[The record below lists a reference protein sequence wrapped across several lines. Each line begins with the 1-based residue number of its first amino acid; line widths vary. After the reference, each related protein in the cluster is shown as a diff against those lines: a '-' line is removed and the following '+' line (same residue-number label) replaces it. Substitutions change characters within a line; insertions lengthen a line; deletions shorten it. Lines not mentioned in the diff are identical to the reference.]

1 MQRKRKRMG
10 DKFTKKKRG
19 RQTKGDKRLL
29 NEKFKKQKKMKKY
42 NKCIMVIADSDEA
55 GRELT
60 AMADRYR
67 NTTHIKAYGGPGN
80 TAVFFPVD
88 EYDQKHIED
97 VLNEKG
103 FFHRIENAE

>member
-1 MQRKRKRMG
+1 
-10 DKFTKKKRG
+10 
-19 RQTKGDKRLL
+19 
-29 NEKFKKQKKMKKY
+29 MKKY
-42 NKCIMVIADSDEA
+42 NKCIMVVADSDEA
-55 GRELT
+55 GRVLI
-60 AMADRYR
+60 AMANKYR

-103 FFHRIENAE
+103 FGYRIENAFPDDVE